1 MIHTMLNCPS
11 YHCCVWFNQWSKFSL
26 SRPTSWSYRN
36 LLRKH
41 CTTRYMCLATLSTT
55 MCVVSAVCIW
65 WGCKCRVRPPGALVR
80 ATFNMRNRFLELLT
94 PHQCNSPLPPPS
106 LSLPP
111 SCLTL
116 VTFMYSTG
124 TLQRCGVYQPH
135 TNSGSVDRI
144 LWFYSHPASHNNLPG
159 DLWSCEPP

>member
-41 CTTRYMCLATLSTT
+41 CTTRYIWLAVLSQQQ
-55 MCVVSAVCIW
+55 CVWSVQCAFGEDAS
-65 WGCKCRVRPPGALVR
+65 KCRVTPPGALVR

-116 VTFMYSTG
+116 NVTFRNSPKMWSLSTSYKQWSSYMRPVYDPFYLLSSSF
-124 TLQRCGVYQPH
+124 LQ
-135 TNSGSVDRI
+135 
-144 LWFYSHPASHNNLPG
+144 
-159 DLWSCEPP
+159 